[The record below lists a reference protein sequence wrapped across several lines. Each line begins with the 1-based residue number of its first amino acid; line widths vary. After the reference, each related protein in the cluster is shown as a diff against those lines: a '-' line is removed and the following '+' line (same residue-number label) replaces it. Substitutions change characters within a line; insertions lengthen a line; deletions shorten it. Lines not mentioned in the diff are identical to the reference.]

1 VAAAAYAGSERCNE
15 VCASQGTNCAKFAQF
30 VGQFGGPPNSA
41 CCDGA
46 ASDRCARHQHDDTAM
61 RADSESSD
69 ERTKLPS
76 QRRASTPAAV
86 ERTVQLN
93 TRGAERH
100 ELTSSG
106 ATATTQ
112 QLLRQ
117 RLNSRPEAAQRDA
130 RASSRNQM

>member
-1 VAAAAYAGSERCNE
+1 
-15 VCASQGTNCAKFAQF
+15 
-30 VGQFGGPPNSA
+30 
-41 CCDGA
+41 
-46 ASDRCARHQHDDTAM
+46 M

-76 QRRASTPAAV
+76 QRRASTPRPAAV